1 MAFDNLRKKLKATVA
16 ELDGERLQNRFD
28 GLDLTPLADLPT
40 RRPVRVGGEIKH
52 LRIAPFNGV
61 QSLEIRVDD
70 GTGTC
75 TAVFSGRPRIGG
87 IANGRCILLEGVVYE
102 RSGKRILLNPAY
114 TLLAH

>member
-16 ELDGERLQNRFD
+16 ELDGERLQHRFD
-28 GLDLTPLADLPT
+28 GLDITPLADLPV
-40 RRPVRVGGEIKH
+40 RRPVRIGGEVKH
-52 LRIAPFNGV
+52 LKIAPFNGV

-70 GTGTC
+70 GTGVC

-87 IANGRCILLEGVVYE
+87 IANGRGILLEGVAYE
-102 RSGKRILLNPAY
+102 RGGKRIMLNPAY